1 MTEKTSYSKSTA
13 QDALTLIFDHAVEKG
28 VMNRDFADILITENE
43 TKNTI
48 TDDSDQLTDFGRD
61 LCTLIGAAY
70 VPRFL
75 EIDFENP
82 DNNCYVYIVTF
93 KD

>member
-61 LCTLIGAAY
+61 LCKLIGAAY

-82 DNNCYVYIVTF
+82 ENNCYVYIVTF

>member
-1 MTEKTSYSKSTA
+1 MTRPTSYTKASA
-13 QDALTLIFDHAVEKG
+13 QEALTLIFDHAVEKG
-28 VMNRDFADILITENE
+28 IMNRDFADILMAENK

-48 TDDSDQLTDFGRD
+48 TDSSDQLTDFGQD
-61 LCTLIGAAY
+61 LCKLIGVAY

>member
-1 MTEKTSYSKSTA
+1 MTKPTSYTKSNV
-13 QDALTLIFDHAVEKG
+13 QDALTLIFDHAVKKG
-28 VMNRDFADILITENE
+28 IMNRDFADILIAENK
-43 TKNTI
+43 TKNTV

-61 LCTLIGAAY
+61 LCKLIGVTY

-82 DNNCYVYIVTF
+82 NNNCYVYAVTF
-93 KD
+93 KN

>member
-13 QDALTLIFDHAVEKG
+13 QEALALIFDHAIKKG

-48 TDDSDQLTDFGRD
+48 TDNSDQLTDFGQD
-61 LCTLIGAAY
+61 LCKLIGVTYA
-70 VPRFL
+70 PRFL

-82 DNNCYVYIVTF
+82 DNNCYVYTVTF
-93 KD
+93 KN

>member
-48 TDDSDQLTDFGRD
+48 TDSSDQLTDFGRD
-61 LCTLIGAAY
+61 LCKLIGAAY

>member
-1 MTEKTSYSKSTA
+1 MTKPTSYSKSSA
-13 QDALTLIFDHAVEKG
+13 QDALTLIFNHAVEKG
-28 VMNRDFADILITENE
+28 IMNRDFADILMVEIK
-43 TKNTI
+43 TKNAI
-48 TDDSDQLTDFGRD
+48 TDSSDQLTDFGRD
-61 LCTLIGAAY
+61 LCKLIGVTY

>member
-61 LCTLIGAAY
+61 LCKLIGAAY

>member
-61 LCTLIGAAY
+61 LCKLIGATY

>member
-13 QDALTLIFDHAVEKG
+13 QEALALIFDHAIKKG

-48 TDDSDQLTDFGRD
+48 TDSSDQLTDFGRD
-61 LCTLIGAAY
+61 LCKLIGVTY
-70 VPRFL
+70 IPRFL

-82 DNNCYVYIVTF
+82 DNNCYVYAVTF
-93 KD
+93 KN

>member
-61 LCTLIGAAY
+61 LCKLIGVTY